1 MLPPGQIPNPTLS
14 THTLSS
20 GQERPENVCTN
31 GFREALEIKEPEA
44 ATHGSQKLNAAQ
56 TTGMTSPILLPPAIA
71 VTKAALG
78 PQLSTSED
86 KSWGDSCHL
95 REKEKTKRQRLLLED
110 PFTWAA

>member
-20 GQERPENVCTN
+20 GQERPESVCTN
-31 GFREALEIKEPEA
+31 DFREAPGIKELEA
-44 ATHGSQKLNAAQ
+44 ATHGSQKLNA
-56 TTGMTSPILLPPAIA
+56 GMTSPILLPPAIA

-78 PQLSTSED
+78 AQLSTSEG

-95 REKEKTKRQRLLLED
+95 REKERTKRQRLLLEG